1 MRKQAAM
8 KRAAKRA
15 ALTLVLVVGMAF
27 VLALPSGPAAAT
39 TATTYDIAAATAT
52 PQFSCTEF
60 GCGALTGYT
69 YTGEGACSAGCVGF
83 PPGRVAVTLNFSVVR
98 TFPPSPC
105 RMKSGTGTLDASWP
119 DDPTLPTAQGTFTFN
134 AHDSHAVVLA
144 GSITFSS
151 LSVLLPGAA
160 IGGLVTFPPSPCVG
174 GAAQAQVSFGG

>member
-8 KRAAKRA
+8 KRAALA
-15 ALTLVLVVGMAF
+15 LVLFVGTAVGTAF
-27 VLALPSGPAAAT
+27 ALPSGPAEAT
-39 TATTYDIAAATAT
+39 TATIYDIAAATAT
-52 PQFSCTEF
+52 PRFSCTEF

-83 PPGRVAVTLNFSVVR
+83 PPGRVAVTLNLSVAR

-134 AHDSHAVVLA
+134 AHDSHAVVFA
-144 GSITFSS
+144 GSITSSS

-160 IGGLVTFPPSPCVG
+160 IGGFVTFPPSPCTG
-174 GAAQAQVSFGG
+174 GTAQAQVSFGG